1 VTIGY
6 VTTDDDVL
14 WVYED
19 QSPPAIQT
27 ERRVALGLVIEQS
40 TIMEDCLRTAFCS
53 LLGGPYAAVVAGGQG
68 AEWLIANCK
77 AVARV
82 HRGITEDQRAA
93 IKAALEDCSAA
104 NQRRNTLVHG
114 LKAAGR
120 ATDGSFFTFRSRKGS
135 HRAEREP
142 WTAAETQ
149 SVAAALWQAAVSLT
163 ETMEDALPEDTANA
177 VWLDLLEQAEPP
189 SDSAESGTEHAAQ

>member
-19 QSPPAIQT
+19 QSPPTIQT
-27 ERRVALGLVIEQS
+27 ERRVALGLVIEHS
-40 TIMEDCLRTAFCS
+40 AIMEDCLRTAFCS
-53 LLGGPYAAVVAGGQG
+53 LLGGPYAAVVAGGQS
-68 AEWLIANCK
+68 AEWLIANCT

-82 HRGITEDQRAA
+82 HRGITKDQRAA

-120 ATDGSFFTFRSRKGS
+120 ATDGSFFNFRSRKGS
-135 HRAEREP
+135 HRAVREP

-149 SVAAALWQAAVSLT
+149 SVATALWQAAASLT
-163 ETMEDALPEDTANA
+163 EAMEDALPEDAANA
-177 VWLDLLEQAEPP
+177 VWLDLLEQAELP
-189 SDSAESGTEHAAQ
+189 SDSPESGTEHTAQ

>member
-6 VTTDDDVL
+6 VTFDDDVL
-14 WVYED
+14 WHYED

-27 ERRVALGLVIEQS
+27 ERRVALGLVIEHS
-40 TIMEDCLRTAFCS
+40 AIMEECLRIGFCS

-77 AVARV
+77 AVAEV
-82 HRGITEDQRAA
+82 HRGIAEDERAA
-93 IKAALEDCSAA
+93 IKTALADCSAA

-114 LKAAGR
+114 VKAAGR
-120 ATDGSFFTFRSRKGS
+120 ATDGSFFTLRSRKGS
-135 HRAEREP
+135 HRAVREP

-149 SVAAALWQAAVSLT
+149 SVATAVWQAAASLT
-163 ETMEDALPEDTANA
+163 EAMEDALPEEAANA
-177 VWLDLLEQAEPP
+177 AWLDLLEQAELP
-189 SDSAESGTEHAAQ
+189 SDSPESGTEHTAQ